1 MNEGVTDRRVL
12 DRDHVMVLDIVNVI
26 DDDALF
32 SVLVTLRER
41 LADFVFDSVMELVR
55 VSFLVMEGL
64 LLDSDDDRE
73 LVRGSDSVF
82 FEMLPVSLLVSEDV
96 FVTMNVC
103 DTVSVNDSELMFVR
117 LLDTDSV
124 KVDVRDKERSSVKDF
139 TVIEGVLV
147 RVSESEMVMDSETLS
162 LAIAESDKLIVAR
175 VGERV
180 MDGDN
185 VLDGEPVS
193 LNESDT
199 EIDTL
204 IEYVSVLEVVRL
216 PMDLLSVIDSLI
228 DGVKDSVPLGE

>member
-1 MNEGVTDRRVL
+1 
-12 DRDHVMVLDIVNVI
+12 
-26 DDDALF
+26 
-32 SVLVTLRER
+32 
-41 LADFVFDSVMELVR
+41 MELVR

-96 FVTMNVC
+96 FVTKNVC
-103 DTVSVNDSELMFVR
+103 DTVSVSDSELMFVR

-124 KVDVRDKERSSVKDF
+124 KVDVKDRERSSVKDF

-147 RVSESEMVMDSETLS
+147 RVSESEMVMEAESLS

-180 MDGDN
+180 IDGDN

-193 LNESDT
+193 LNEPDT
-199 EIDTL
+199 ENDML
-204 IEYVSVLEVVRL
+204 IEYVSLVVAVRL
-216 PMDLLSVIDSLI
+216 PMDLLSVIDSLV
-228 DGVKDSVPLGE
+228 DGVKDSVPLGECDQLP